1 MNKLLLF
8 VFGCLLFLLAA
19 GCSDQQEEGQMIS
32 EDMEDSTMPIDYS
45 THDEA
50 ESKLDDGKNQ
60 NGQEEKAQDITGYQ
74 ENLPPGQQ
82 HLEGFYNEQS
92 QSISEDLN
100 KLDEIKLAQV
110 YVSDDRIIV
119 SLTLNQEYDDKAASI
134 ADKVYS
140 EVERQAEGKEVLV
153 YNGDIYWNQMRD
165 RDAREPAR

>member
-19 GCSDQQEEGQMIS
+19 GCSDQQEEGQMIR

-50 ESKLDDGKNQ
+50 ERNLDDGENR
-60 NGQEEKAQDITGYQ
+60 NGQQEEGQDFTGYQ

-82 HLEGFYNEQS
+82 RLEGFYNEQS
-92 QSISEDLN
+92 QTISEDLN
-100 KLDEIKLAQV
+100 QLDEITLAQV
-110 YVSDDRIIV
+110 YVTEDRVIV

-140 EVERQAEGKEVLV
+140 KVERQAEGKEVLV
-153 YNGDIYWNQMRD
+153 YTGDIYWNQMRD